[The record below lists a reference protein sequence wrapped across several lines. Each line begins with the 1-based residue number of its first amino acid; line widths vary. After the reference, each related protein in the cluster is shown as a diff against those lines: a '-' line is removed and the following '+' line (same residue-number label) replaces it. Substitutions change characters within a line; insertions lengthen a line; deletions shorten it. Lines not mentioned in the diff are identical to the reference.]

1 MSDEAKYIPKDRF
14 PNTDFNKYA
23 ENNKGE
29 ELGGVIP
36 HIATLLSELINRY
49 PQWTFVATRGN
60 YHERLSDGTRVR
72 LATHFNVLEKREVL
86 GYIAYDRSYSRGDQ
100 WVVGNDR
107 ISATKDRQAFTK
119 TTKLDVALRLVK
131 KNFSPKT
138 TDEYFEK
145 AVSEVSENLQRL
157 VSRANQDT
165 RGYYNAIQ
173 PTMAEYARKNWEH
186 FLSNL
191 NQEGK
196 DTCAKYMESHESL
209 QAKET
214 LRKAYTSGEASTILI
229 KENEYI
235 IRNKGGTT
243 ICPTEQLPQEMKLKL
258 GMLKLVAINTVVEG
272 MGYRA
277 TEDAY
282 VIV

>member
-1 MSDEAKYIPKDRF
+1 MSDEMKCIPKDRF
-14 PNTDFNKYA
+14 PNTDFDKYA

-29 ELGGVIP
+29 ELGGVMP
-36 HIATLLSELINRY
+36 HVGVLLTELIKRY

-60 YHERLSDGTRVR
+60 YHERLADGSRVR

-107 ISATKDRQAFTK
+107 ISATKDRQSCTK

-145 AVSEVSENLQRL
+145 AVQEVNENLNRL
-157 VSRANQDT
+157 VTRANQDT
-165 RGYYNAIQ
+165 RGYYNALQ
-173 PTMAEYARKNWEH
+173 PAMAEYAMQNWEH
-186 FLSNL
+186 FTSTL
-191 NQEGK
+191 NDEGK
-196 DTCAKYMESHESL
+196 TTCAKYMQTHEKL
-209 QAKET
+209 QVNEA
-214 LRKAYTSGEASTILI
+214 LRKAYTTGEASTILI

-243 ICPTEQLPQEMKLKL
+243 VCPTEQLPQEMKLKL
-258 GMLKLVAINTVVEG
+258 GMLKLVAVNTVVDG

-277 TEDAY
+277 TEDSY